1 MGIRGPK
8 PYGIGCVTSHADLG
22 FYEPQAEGRCPFR
35 ARLRNGHGRRTLSQQ
50 RRELH
55 RPGESMSGPASIH
68 FPVGPECQ
76 NPPPIRVH
84 LCSSVVPVFGFRR
97 QAWATRISLL
107 PKRSSLTRPAIYPA
121 LPSVPPRQDSE
132 ESRRDPV
139 DPRHSGSTPRL
150 STGAGRCGVRC

>member
-84 LCSSVVPVFGFRR
+84 LCSSVVPMPFALITTQTAVWTGLSESPSSPKQSRHIDIANPR
-97 QAWATRISLL
+97 PVRSRICS
-107 PKRSSLTRPAIYPA
+107 PNRASKPGP
-121 LPSVPPRQDSE
+121 PSPFVP
-132 ESRRDPV
+132 
-139 DPRHSGSTPRL
+139 
-150 STGAGRCGVRC
+150 